1 MADKYNAEGYF
12 SPTEHEAFTR
22 LEKEEK
28 AVRKAAAF
36 RPLCIYAL
44 LTPEIRREISRTPR
58 DTAALP

>member
-36 RPLCIYAL
+36 RPIVYICSPYSGLVPVHSGQHAL
-44 LTPEIRREISRTPR
+44 Q
-58 DTAALP
+58 

>member
-36 RPLCIYAL
+36 RPIVYICSPY
-44 LTPEIRREISRTPR
+44 
-58 DTAALP
+58 